1 MKSKN
6 SRKFVRLSLSY
17 LVIGIM
23 FAIIIYPVLW
33 IIGSSFNPGD
43 SLSSSKMIPDNATLN
58 HYKELFDLEN
68 SDYLLWYF
76 NSIKISVMTMIL
88 TVISVS
94 FTAYAFSRY
103 RFVGRK
109 NGLMTFLILQM
120 IPNFAALIA
129 IYVLATRTGLID
141 THLGLVLLYVGG
153 QIPMNTWLMKGYL
166 DSIPRDLDESA
177 KMDGAGHL
185 RIFFQIVMP
194 LAKPIIAV
202 VALFSFVAPFG
213 DFILAKILIS
223 SSDKYTLAVGLYSMV
238 GKQFGAEF
246 TKFAAGSVLIAIP
259 IALLFLFLQKYFVSG
274 LTAGGTKG

>member
-1 MKSKN
+1 MKSSKKN
-6 SRKFVRLSLSY
+6 KIIRLTLSY
-17 LVIGIM
+17 IVIAIM
-23 FAIIIYPVLW
+23 FAIVIYPILW
-33 IIGSSFNPGD
+33 IIGSSFNPGN
-43 SLSSSKMIPDNATLN
+43 SLSGSTMFPKNPTLD
-58 HYKELFDLEN
+58 HYKELFDMKN
-68 SDYLLWYF
+68 SDYLIWYF
-76 NSIKISVMTMIL
+76 NSLKISIMTMIL
-88 TVISVS
+88 TVITVS

-129 IYVLATRTGLID
+129 IYVLAVRTGLLD
-141 THLGLVLLYVGG
+141 THIGLILLYVGG

-166 DSIPRDLDESA
+166 DTIPRELDESA

-202 VALFSFVAPFG
+202 VALFAFVAPFG

-223 SSDKYTLAVGLYSMV
+223 SSDQYTIAVGLYELV
-238 GKQFGAEF
+238 GKKFGAEF

-259 IALLFLFLQKYFVSG
+259 IATLFLFFQKYFVSG

>member
-1 MKSKN
+1 MKSTKKN
-6 SRKFVRLSLSY
+6 KIIRLTVSY
-17 LVIGIM
+17 LVIAIM
-23 FAIIIYPVLW
+23 FAIVIYPILW
-33 IIGSSFNPGD
+33 IIGSSFNPGN
-43 SLSSSKMIPDNATLN
+43 SLSGSTMFPKNPTLD
-58 HYKELFDLEN
+58 HYKELFDMKN
-68 SDYLLWYF
+68 SDYLIWYY
-76 NSIKISVMTMIL
+76 NSLKISIMTMIL
-88 TVISVS
+88 TVITVS

-129 IYVLATRTGLID
+129 IYVLAVRTGLLD
-141 THLGLVLLYVGG
+141 THIGLILLYVGG

-166 DSIPRDLDESA
+166 DTIPRELDESA

-202 VALFSFVAPFG
+202 VALFAFVAPFG

-223 SSDKYTLAVGLYSMV
+223 SSDQYTIAVGLYELV
-238 GKQFGAEF
+238 GKKFGAEF

-259 IALLFLFLQKYFVSG
+259 IATLFLFFQKYFVSG

>member
-6 SRKFVRLSLSY
+6 SRKFVRLSLTY
-17 LVIGIM
+17 IIIGIM
-23 FAIIIYPVLW
+23 CAIIIYPVLW

-43 SLSSSKMIPDNATLN
+43 SLSGSKMIPENATLN

-166 DSIPRDLDESA
+166 DTIPRDLDESA

>member
-6 SRKFVRLSLSY
+6 SRKFVRLSLTY
-17 LVIGIM
+17 IIIGIM
-23 FAIIIYPVLW
+23 CAIIIYPVLW

-43 SLSSSKMIPDNATLN
+43 SLSGSKMIPENATLN

-153 QIPMNTWLMKGYL
+153 QIPMNTWLMKGDL
-166 DSIPRDLDESA
+166 DTIPRDLDESA

-259 IALLFLFLQKYFVSG
+259 IALLFLLLQKYFVSG